1 MDELSNRLRAA
12 RREAVPGRDL
22 WPDVARRIDRAGG
35 MRWQRAA
42 TAVLLFGAGALAGT
56 LLERTGG
63 GRESAPADAVSAS
76 PLHTAAAVQKAGSDY
91 LAALARLRDVA
102 ATNEAF
108 RMQGYEAALNVVAVT
123 AQEVTAVLEMNVY
136 EALVGPAHTARAAA
150 SRRVMLL
157 TGGGD
162 E

>member
-12 RREAVPGRDL
+12 RREAVPGRNL
-22 WPDVARRIDRAGG
+22 WPEVAGRIDRADG

-42 TAVLLFGAGALAGT
+42 AAVLLFAAGALTGT
-56 LLERTGG
+56 VLERTGG
-63 GRESAPADAVSAS
+63 GGETAPADAALVSS
-76 PLHTAAAVQKAGSDY
+76 LHTAAAVQKAGSDY
-91 LAALARLRDVA
+91 LAALARLRDVTA
-102 ATNEAF
+102 ADEAL
-108 RMQGYEAALNVVAVT
+108 RMQGYEAALNVLAVT
-123 AQEVTAVLEMNVY
+123 AQEVTAVLEMNEY